1 MIAGIGWAVMGI
13 GALWMLLAAIGI
25 HRMGS
30 TLARLLVAG
39 KAATMGIGAV
49 LVGAAIVLRDPAGSG
64 LLVLSALVLVVTTPA
79 GAHALA
85 RSVRGVSP
93 VAIADDAGPEADG
106 DDARPDDSRADRA
119 APDDVRPDGAPT
131 TTADRTG

>member
-1 MIAGIGWAVMGI
+1 MIAGIGWAVMLV

-30 TLARLLVAG
+30 TLSRLLVAG

-49 LVGAAIVLRDPAGSG
+49 LVGAAVVLQDPAGSG

-93 VAIADDAGPEADG
+93 VALSDDDEPAPA
-106 DDARPDDSRADRA
+106 ADRS
-119 APDDVRPDGAPT
+119 G
-131 TTADRTG
+131 